1 MKNKRYLQKRIKKYT
16 SATEREE
23 TSRWIA
29 RSFRI
34 CTIYRGISA
43 AEDRR
48 KIPFDKPQWRSFGK
62 VARSERAS
70 VVSKAT
76 SCFSRP
82 LSHLCLSNPASRSI
96 LAFDGAPIL
105 AELRWKPAPTPLP
118 SLSARCTRYFP
129 LPSSLDPQ
137 MNPPLRRVA
146 FDRISDGA
154 RGVADNVYDLDG
166 VSTNRMKASKRRV
179 RVRVTLVG
187 LYVGF
192 YGRRGKD
199 FAK

>member
-1 MKNKRYLQKRIKKYT
+1 MQLKNRLREKKRTGGSLDRWYVHDLSNRR
-16 SATEREE
+16 SGSEE
-23 TSRWIA
+23 NT
-29 RSFRI
+29 FRQ
-34 CTIYRGISA
+34 A
-43 AEDRR
+43 AMA
-48 KIPFDKPQWRSFGK
+48 SGK
-62 VARSERAS
+62 VARSERPS

-96 LAFDGAPIL
+96 LAFDGSVHS
-105 AELRWKPAPTPLP
+105 RWITMETCTHSPPLDH

-129 LPSSLDPQ
+129 PLSSLDPQ

-154 RGVADNVYDLDG
+154 RGRQRLWSRRCFDQPVHG
-166 VSTNRMKASKRRV
+166 WKRKRRV
-179 RVRVTLVG
+179 RVRVRVTVG
-187 LYVGF
+187 LWDFMWEG
-192 YGRRGKD
+192 